1 MMKNFLLLSGLMMVL
16 SIGLSYQII
25 DLSQRYKN
33 QKEIYAADLNYRNR
47 FLDPDEW
54 LNQAQAQVKL
64 DRAEERLTEL
74 SKVKA
79 QVELWAVG
87 FLGLLF
93 FYLGLVIGFSRKK
106 KRYDLLV
113 LGFILAALVCL
124 PVGLGAPML
133 EIGAFERNLNLGEI
147 PISAKV
153 MGFNVNVEV
162 AQSFPGDIYFYYQSK
177 SVLELIGLLFQQ
189 QNWVVG
195 LSILLFSVL
204 FPLAKIGATFLMILS
219 RRRSL
224 RGTDDHI
231 NRGDAEGDERIS
243 NSWLLFFVEKAG
255 KWSMADVFVVA
266 VFLAFLAFSNMQVGI
281 NTDSRVLVGLYF
293 FLAYCLLSLLSS
305 TFVRKMEV

>member
-1 MMKNFLLLSGLMMVL
+1 MKSFLLISGLMVVL
-16 SIGLSYQII
+16 SLGLSYQVIS
-25 DLSQRYKN
+25 LSQDYKA

-54 LNQAQAQVKL
+54 LNQEQAKVKL
-64 DRAEERLTEL
+64 DRAAERLTSL
-74 SKVKA
+74 AKVQA
-79 QVELWAVG
+79 QVYRWAWA
-87 FLGLLF
+87 FLGLLLL
-93 FYLGLVIGFSRKK
+93 YGGFIYWRFRKNQQ
-106 KRYDLLV
+106 YTLLV
-113 LGFILAALVCL
+113 LGFIIAALVCL
-124 PVGLGAPML
+124 PIGLGAPML
-133 EIGAFERNLNLGEI
+133 EIGAFEHNLNLGEI

-177 SVLELIGLLFQQ
+177 SVLELISLLFQQ
-189 QNWVVG
+189 RNWVVG

-204 FPLAKIGATFLMILS
+204 FPLVKIGATLWLVVLEE

-224 RGTDDHI
+224 PTHANHSNHDYLNKRAFTT
-231 NRGDAEGDERIS
+231 
-243 NSWLLFFVEKAG
+243 NSWLTFFVEKFG

-293 FLAYCLLSLLSS
+293 FLGYCLLSLFSS
-305 TFVRKMEV
+305 TFVGRKV

>member
-1 MMKNFLLLSGLMMVL
+1 MMIL
-16 SIGLSYQII
+16 SIGFSYQII

-47 FLDPDEW
+47 SLDPDEW
-54 LNQAQAQVKL
+54 LNQEKTQIKL
-64 DRAEERLTEL
+64 DQANVRLEEL
-74 SKVKA
+74 SKL
-79 QVELWAVG
+79 QGQIERWAVF
-87 FLGLLF
+87 FLSLVF
-93 FYLGLVIGFSRKK
+93 FYLGLVVGFSRKTK
-106 KRYDLLV
+106 ESKLLV
-113 LGFILAALVCL
+113 LGFILAALACL

-133 EIGAFERNLNLGEI
+133 EIGAFERNLNLGQI
-147 PISAKV
+147 PISANV

-162 AQSFPGDIYFYYQSK
+162 AQSFAGDMYFYYQSK

-204 FPLAKIGATFLMILS
+204 FPVLKIGATFALVM
-219 RRRSL
+219 RRQSL
-224 RGTDDHI
+224 RLTAM
-231 NRGDAEGDERIS
+231 NNQQGDANVSLVASIGAR
-243 NSWLLFFVEKAG
+243 NSWLAFFVEKAG

-293 FLAYCLLSLLSS
+293 FLGYCLLSLLSS
-305 TFVRKMEV
+305 SFVKNS